1 MTRQLLVVLLM
12 VCYARPLPA
21 GEAEDPVVPDILGLR
36 EQAVLRDAWVSKR
49 LDVVVPML
57 MQREGVDMWLL
68 IAREYNEDPVV
79 ETMLPAT
86 WLAARRRTVLIFYKL
101 SDGECIEKLAVS
113 RYAPGNSF
121 EAVWNP
127 EEQPDQW
134 SRIAELIAERNPN
147 VIAINRS
154 STFPLADGLSASEE
168 DALVAAIGEK
178 YAARLASAEY
188 LALGWLETRI
198 PDEMAVYP
206 LIVRIAHAIIA
217 EGMSEKAIT
226 PGVTT
231 TTDVEWWYRERIRN
245 LGLHTWFHPSVSIE
259 RAGEAEQSM
268 VSQFAGETPSP
279 NIQAGDLLHVDFGI
293 TYLGLNT
300 DTQHHGYVLKAGET
314 DAPAGLKQGLAA
326 GNRVQDILIGNFRTG
341 ITGNEL
347 LARSREEAIKEGL
360 EPTIYSHAIGFHGH
374 GAGPWIGMWDDQFA
388 DPPMGDYPIQP
399 NTAWSIELNV
409 RRAVP
414 EWGGKMVRFKSEEDA
429 YFDGTTVRFLDG
441 RQEKLHL
448 IPRQ

>member
-12 VCYARPLPA
+12 VCYARPLSA

-86 WLAARRRTVLIFYKL
+86 WLAARRRTVLIFYKAG
-101 SDGECIEKLAVS
+101 DGECIEKLAVS

-259 RAGEAEQSM
+259 RAGEVEQSM